1 VLFRG
6 ENLLRLNR
14 RQMRLRRRHLQ
25 MIFQDPYASL
35 NPRMR
40 VADIVGEPLRVH
52 RLARGRELRRA
63 VAELLETVGLGA
75 NCLDRYPH
83 QFPGGQRQRIGIARA
98 LALKPSL
105 IVADE
110 PVSALDL
117 SIQAQVVNLMQ
128 DIQQRFEL
136 TYLFIAHDLSII
148 EHISDRVAVMYLGRI
163 VELASATQLYRTPR
177 HPYSEALLNAVPRPD
192 PRARH
197 EKRTLLRGEIPS
209 PITPPPG
216 CHFHPRCPYAR
227 VICRREAPPLTDQG
241 NGHLAACHFSTE
253 VGRFR
258 VFA

>member
-83 QFPGGQRQRIGIARA
+83 QFSGGQRQRIGIARA

-227 VICRREAPPLTDQG
+227 DICRREAPPLTDQG